1 MAEASINL
9 AGVIPPFLDQQFF
22 DKVVRHSEK
31 DANAKVSAFDIKPA
45 MKPGENFASAVFR
58 VSITFRSKY
67 SKEDKTISVI
77 VKTKPVLGPEMA
89 DYAAMIENSPFFR
102 NEMAMYG
109 KVLPDMQALL
119 LSAGDKEVFA
129 PK

>member
-1 MAEASINL
+1 MAEAGINL
-9 AGVIPPFLDQQFF
+9 SAVVPSFLDQQFF

-45 MKPGENFASAVFR
+45 SKPGENFASALFR
-58 VSITFRSKY
+58 ASITFKSKY
-67 SKEDKTISVI
+67 CKEDKTISVI

-89 DYAAMIENSPFFR
+89 AYAATIENSPFFR

-109 KVLPDMQALL
+109 KVLPDIQALL
-119 LSAGDKEVFA
+119 LSAGDKERLA